1 MHMCMRL
8 LKSEPLAYYHI
19 IGKRPGEKCTP
30 EGCIFYLRSMI
41 RLMKL

>member
-8 LKSEPLAYYHI
+8 LKGEPLAYYHI

-30 EGCIFYLRSMI
+30 QGVHFYLRSMI
-41 RLMKL
+41 RFMKS